1 MGQWIVSRTVK
12 RPLGD
17 RPAPRETGWL
27 MATGRC
33 YGSRIYSQTGTG
45 DIALADPIEPR
56 KPREPRSAWRLFWI
70 SLPFVA
76 AIVVLLAMAETATG
90 WGRIGAYI
98 WAGGAGGLWSV
109 ALIGNLVYSVVR
121 YGWGRSVLAVLAA
134 VPAISFL
141 GWAAYGALFT

>member
-1 MGQWIVSRTVK
+1 MDRIKDADHRAAR
-12 RPLGD
+12 RPLGN
-17 RPAPRETGWL
+17 RPEAREAGWS
-27 MATGRC
+27 MATERC
-33 YGSRIYSQTGTG
+33 SGSRIYSQTGTG
-45 DIALADPIEPR
+45 DIALADPIQ
-56 KPREPRSAWRLFWI
+56 PREPRSAWRLFWI

-121 YGWGRSVLAVLAA
+121 YGWRRSVLAVLAA
-134 VPAISFL
+134 VPAVSFL